1 MQVEIEKIKQFVK
14 WYEEMARPF
23 LLQTAPEEKVA
34 DFDKDAAR
42 LSKAVE
48 SFDPELAVCFLGS
61 SGIGKS
67 TLINALLGG
76 RQAVVPSGGVG
87 PLTAQA
93 VVVRY
98 REAAG
103 FEVEYHKAR
112 RLWQTIFGLEHAF
125 KVELGAPAASPEL
138 PSALPEDLEDMEE
151 AELPEEAAAE

>member
-1 MQVEIEKIKQFVK
+1 MQVEIEKIKQFTE

-23 LLQTAPEEKVA
+23 LLKTAEEKVA

-48 SFDPELAVCFLGS
+48 TFDPELAVCFLGS

-98 REAAG
+98 RESPG
-103 FEVEYHKAR
+103 FEVEYHKPR
-112 RLWQTIFGLEHAF
+112 RLWRTIFGLEHAF
-125 KVELGAPAASPEL
+125 KAELGAPAASPEL
-138 PSALPEDLEDMEE
+138 PADLGDLEES
-151 AELPEEAAAE
+151 ELPQE

>member
-1 MQVEIEKIKQFVK
+1 MQGEIEKIKQFVK
-14 WYEEMARPF
+14 WYEEAARPF
-23 LLQTAPEEKVA
+23 LLKTAPEEKVA

-42 LSKAVE
+42 LSKAVA

-98 REAAG
+98 REAPG
-103 FEVEYHKAR
+103 FEVEYHKPR
-112 RLWQTIFGLEHAF
+112 RLWQTIFGLEQAF
-125 KVELGAPAASPEL
+125 KAELGAPTAILEL
-138 PSALPEDLEDMEE
+138 PADMGELEESD
-151 AELPEEAAAE
+151 LPEESGAD

>member
-14 WYEEMARPF
+14 WYEEKARPF
-23 LLQTAPEEKVA
+23 LLKTAPEEKVT
-34 DFDKDAAR
+34 DFDKDAAH

-48 SFDPELAVCFLGS
+48 SFNPELAVCFLGS

-76 RQAVVPSGGVG
+76 KQAAVPSGGIG

-98 REAAG
+98 REAPG
-103 FEVEYHKAR
+103 FEVEYHNHL
-112 RLWQTIFGLEHAF
+112 RLWRTIFGLEQSFRA
-125 KVELGAPAASPEL
+125 ELGA
-138 PSALPEDLEDMEE
+138 
-151 AELPEEAAAE
+151 

>member
-14 WYEEMARPF
+14 WYEETARPF
-23 LLQTAPEEKVA
+23 LLKTAEEKVA

-42 LSKAVE
+42 LSKAVK

-61 SGIGKS
+61 SGVGKS

-76 RQAVVPSGGVG
+76 KQAVVPSGGVG

-98 REAAG
+98 REAPG
-103 FEVEYHKAR
+103 FEVEYHK
-112 RLWQTIFGLEHAF
+112 
-125 KVELGAPAASPEL
+125 SP
-138 PSALPEDLEDMEE
+138 PSMAHDLRS
-151 AELPEEAAAE
+151 